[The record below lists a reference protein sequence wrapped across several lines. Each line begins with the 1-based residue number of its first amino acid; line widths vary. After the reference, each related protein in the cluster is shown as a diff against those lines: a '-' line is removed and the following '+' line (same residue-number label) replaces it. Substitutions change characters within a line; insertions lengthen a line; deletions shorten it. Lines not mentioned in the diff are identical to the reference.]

1 MEKGGKLIRRFTF
14 ALVTIVK
21 PFIMLIMPEYRTY

>member
-1 MEKGGKLIRRFTF
+1 MEKGGKLIRMFTS
-14 ALVTIVK
+14 ALLITVK